1 MTKLELF
8 KSGKAVIEL
17 TDVSFG
23 TLHKFREIVGDI
35 KWRSG
40 AEIDGSFTRTH
51 KDYYLFYIPDEQ
63 CFTFNPNKP
72 KLIECYIIEEIIN
85 ENGEN
90 IIIEPSEI
98 MSLIEHE

>member
-8 KSGKAVIEL
+8 KSGNAVIEL

-23 TLHKFREIVGDI
+23 ILHKFREIVGDI

-40 AEIDGSFTRTH
+40 AEIDGSFTKTL

-63 CFTFNPNKP
+63 CFAFNPDKP
-72 KLIECYIIEEIIN
+72 KLIECYTIEEVIN
-85 ENGEN
+85 ENDED

-98 MSLIEHE
+98 MSFI